1 MVLGKALVIVIGRA
15 ATLWHISQREARH
28 TFVKQECGGGFYKP
42 PSSRRPYF
50 NLLTNQ
56 SAIEISRSREGE
68 GRTMST
74 RRFFAMLVR
83 FSA

>member
-1 MVLGKALVIVIGRA
+1 MTQTYNICLLPGDGCLLY
-15 ATLWHISQREARH
+15 TS
-28 TFVKQECGGGFYKP
+28 FVKQECGGGFYKP